1 MQNWGYDR
9 AVQWVQVGEPEVQR
23 QRGKWVVR
31 QGGYDPAT
39 GRRKVSQ
46 LGTFETKR
54 AAVAHQ
60 RSLLYGRAGTDT
72 ETVGEFVERV
82 WLPAKEG
89 RVEVATYDQYRW
101 AVGRH
106 IVPLIGKVRLRDL
119 TPELVD
125 DWVAALVEPDEE
137 GEPRLGSTSA
147 RTVRKVLSMALEEA
161 VQRGRLP
168 RNPVVLTQPPRR
180 DRSHRQLGWT
190 LEEAQRFL
198 VAVGDHR
205 LMSAFHLCLVS
216 GLRRGELLALRWA
229 DVDLEA
235 RQLTVHQQL
244 AIERGHPV
252 LKQLKTEHADR
263 VVTFGPA
270 TVALLIKH
278 RERQE
283 EERRL
288 VRDAWLDT
296 GLVFTTEVG
305 GWIDPS
311 TFGRLMGRL
320 VSEAGVPRITP
331 KGLRHT
337 AQSVGRVVVGDD
349 KVMQERLGHADIGV
363 TLNTYTHTV
372 TKQHQQ
378 AGVRLDRVFAPAPG
392 DRRRS
397 AGLDRSRTPP
407 SDDP

>member
-1 MQNWGYDR
+1 MQG
-9 AVQWVQVGEPEVQR
+9 VQWVQVGEPEVQR

-31 QGGYDPAT
+31 QSGYDPAT
-39 GRRKVSQ
+39 GKRKVRQ
-46 LGTFETKR
+46 LGTFDTKR
-54 AAVAHQ
+54 AAVARQ
-60 RSLLYGRAGTDT
+60 RAVLDGRAGTDS
-72 ETVGEFVERV
+72 ESVGEFVEKV
-82 WLPAKEG
+82 WLHAKEG
-89 RVEVATYDQYRW
+89 RVEVSTYDQYRW
-101 AVGRH
+101 AVARH

-125 DWVAALVEPDEE
+125 DWVAALVQEDNA
-137 GEPRLGSTSA
+137 GKPRLGSTSA

-161 VQRGRLP
+161 VQRGRVP

-180 DRSHRQLGWT
+180 DRAHQQMGWT

-198 VAVGDHR
+198 ATASDHR
-205 LMSAFHLCLVS
+205 LAAAFHVCLVS

-229 DVDLEA
+229 DVDLKD

-263 VVTFGPA
+263 VVAFGPRTGSVLKA
-270 TVALLIKH
+270 H
-278 RERQE
+278 RTQQE
-283 EERRL
+283 AERRL
-288 VRDAWLDT
+288 AGSEWVDT
-296 GLVFTTEVG
+296 GLVFTTPFG
-305 GWIDPS
+305 SWIDPS
-311 TFGRLMGRL
+311 TFGRLMDGL
-320 VSEAGVPRITP
+320 VAKAGVPRITP

-372 TKQHQQ
+372 TKQHRQ
-378 AGVRLDRVFAPAPG
+378 AGARLDRVFAP
-392 DRRRS
+392 
-397 AGLDRSRTPP
+397 PP
-407 SDDP
+407 ATS

>member
-1 MQNWGYDR
+1 MHH
-9 AVQWVQVGEPEVQR
+9 VQWVQVGEPEVHR

-31 QGGYDPAT
+31 QSGYDPAT
-39 GRRKVSQ
+39 GKRKVRQ
-46 LGTFETKR
+46 LGTFDTKR

-60 RSLLYGRAGTDT
+60 RAVLDGRAGTDS
-72 ETVGEFVERV
+72 ETVGEFVEKV
-82 WLPAKEG
+82 WLHAKEG
-89 RVEVATYDQYRW
+89 RVEVSTYDQYRW
-101 AVGRH
+101 AVARH

-125 DWVAALVEPDEE
+125 DWVAALVQEDDD
-137 GEPRLGSTSA
+137 GKPRLGSTSA

-161 VQRGRLP
+161 VQRGRVP

-180 DRSHRQLGWT
+180 DRAHQQMGWT
-190 LEEAQRFL
+190 LEEARRFL
-198 VAVGDHR
+198 AAAGDHR
-205 LMSAFHLCLVS
+205 LAAAFHVCLVS

-229 DVDLEA
+229 DVDLKD

-263 VVTFGPA
+263 VVAFGPRTA
-270 TVALLIKH
+270 GVLRAH
-278 RERQE
+278 RTQQE
-283 EERRL
+283 AEQRL
-288 VRDAWLDT
+288 AGDAWEET
-296 GLVFTTEVG
+296 GLVFTTVFG
-305 GWIDPS
+305 AWIDPS
-311 TFGRLMGRL
+311 NFGRLMDGL
-320 VSEAGVPRITP
+320 VVKAGVPRITP

-372 TKQHQQ
+372 TKQHRQ
-378 AGVRLDRVFAPAPG
+378 AGTRIDKVFG
-392 DRRRS
+392 
-397 AGLDRSRTPP
+397 GP
-407 SDDP
+407 ST

>member
-1 MQNWGYDR
+1 
-9 AVQWVQVGEPEVQR
+9 
-23 QRGKWVVR
+23 
-31 QGGYDPAT
+31 
-39 GRRKVSQ
+39 
-46 LGTFETKR
+46 
-54 AAVAHQ
+54 
-60 RSLLYGRAGTDT
+60 
-72 ETVGEFVERV
+72 V
-82 WLPAKEG
+82 WLRAKDG
-89 RVEVATYDQYRW
+89 RVEVSTYDQYRW

-125 DWVAALVEPDEE
+125 DWVAALVRRNDD
-137 GEPRLGSTSA
+137 GKPRLGSTSA

-161 VQRGRLP
+161 VQRRRLS

-180 DRSHRQLGWT
+180 DRSYRRLGWT

-198 VAVGDHR
+198 AAVGEHR
-205 LMSAFHLCLVS
+205 LMPAFHLCLVS

-229 DVDLEA
+229 DVDLKA
-235 RQLTVHQQL
+235 CQLTVHQQL
-244 AIERGHPV
+244 AVERGHPV

-270 TVALLIKH
+270 TASLLSDH
-278 RERQE
+278 RRRQDA
-283 EERRL
+283 ERRAA
-288 VRDAWLDT
+288 RGTWSDT
-296 GLVFTTEVG
+296 DLVFTTSIG
-305 GWIDPS
+305 GWVDPS
-311 TFGRLMGRL
+311 NFGRLMDSL
-320 VSEAGVPRITP
+320 IAKAGVPRITP

-378 AGVRLDRVFAPAPG
+378 AGARLDRVFARPP
-392 DRRRS
+392 RS
-397 AGLDRSRTPP
+397 P
-407 SDDP
+407 

>member
-1 MQNWGYDR
+1 MRHVCRTSGII
-9 AVQWVQVGEPEVQR
+9 APVQWVQVGEPEVHR

-31 QGGYDPAT
+31 QSGYDPAT
-39 GRRKVSQ
+39 GKRKVRQ

-60 RSLLYGRAGTDT
+60 RAVLDGRAGTDT
-72 ETVGEFVERV
+72 ESVGEFVEQV
-82 WLPAKEG
+82 WLHAKDG
-89 RVEVATYDQYRW
+89 RVEVSTYDQYRW
-101 AVGRH
+101 AVTRH

-125 DWVAALVEPDEE
+125 DWVAALVETDDE
-137 GEPRLGSTSA
+137 GKPRLGSTSA

-161 VQRGRLP
+161 VQRSRLP

-180 DRSHRQLGWT
+180 NRAHQQLGWT

-198 VAVGDHR
+198 AAVGDHR
-205 LMSAFHLCLVS
+205 LAAAFHLSLVS
-216 GLRRGELLALRWA
+216 GLRRGELLALRWT
-229 DVDLEA
+229 DIDLKA
-235 RQLTVHQQL
+235 RHLTVHQQL

-263 VVTFGPA
+263 VVTFGPTTA
-270 TVALLIKH
+270 AMLSDH
-278 RERQE
+278 RKQQE
-283 EERRL
+283 AERRL
-288 VRDAWLDT
+288 VGDAWPDT
-296 GLVFTTEVG
+296 GLVFTTAFGTWV
-305 GWIDPS
+305 DPS
-311 TFGRLMGRL
+311 NFGRLMDGL
-320 VSEAGVPRITP
+320 VAKAAVPRITP

-372 TKQHQQ
+372 TKQHRQ
-378 AGVRLDRVFAPAPG
+378 AGTRLDRVFAP
-392 DRRRS
+392 
-397 AGLDRSRTPP
+397 PP
-407 SDDP
+407 TKS